1 MTLTCMLYMCK
12 STYSYRVYIY
22 FITSIVLKY
31 ILHLHFIYTIMVS
44 QTYAVCML
52 SENNNNNNNIICYI
66 LLF

>member
-1 MTLTCMLYMCK
+1 MTLTRMSIMCK

-22 FITSIVLKY
+22 FITLIVLKY

-52 SENNNNNNNIICYI
+52 SENNNKTHRKVKT
-66 LLF
+66 